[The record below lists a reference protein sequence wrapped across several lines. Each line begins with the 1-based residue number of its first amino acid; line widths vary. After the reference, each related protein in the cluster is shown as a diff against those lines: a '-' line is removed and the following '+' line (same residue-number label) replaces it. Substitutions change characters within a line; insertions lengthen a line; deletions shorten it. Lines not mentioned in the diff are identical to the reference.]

1 MATNVKSTNYALHQN
16 QPKLVG
22 VRART
27 EWRVGG
33 AAGGGSIDGHLSSG
47 LPHYLLSPPDQLTSR
62 ACLSGRITA
71 KNCDQL
77 PITNYPGAGKKL
89 RPPPP
94 HSLLSDLTNLNG
106 REIEI

>member
-1 MATNVKSTNYALHQN
+1 MATNVESTNYALHQN
-16 QPKLVG
+16 QPKIVG

-47 LPHYLLSPPDQLTSR
+47 LLHYLLSPPDQLTSR
-62 ACLSGRITA
+62 ACLSVKITA
-71 KNCDQL
+71 KNCH
-77 PITNYPGAGKKL
+77 PPGAGKKL

-94 HSLLSDLTNLNG
+94 FPLSPPSSCSADHTLYSL
-106 REIEI
+106 I

>member
-1 MATNVKSTNYALHQN
+1 MHFTRISLIA
-16 QPKLVG
+16 G

-47 LPHYLLSPPDQLTSR
+47 LLSPPDQLTSR
-62 ACLSGRITA
+62 ACLSVKITA
-71 KNCDQL
+71 KNCDPPQG
-77 PITNYPGAGKKL
+77 PWSWKKAQASSHYL
-89 RPPPP
+89 LPPPAQLTTLFT
-94 HSLLSDLTNLNG
+94 LLSDLTNLNG